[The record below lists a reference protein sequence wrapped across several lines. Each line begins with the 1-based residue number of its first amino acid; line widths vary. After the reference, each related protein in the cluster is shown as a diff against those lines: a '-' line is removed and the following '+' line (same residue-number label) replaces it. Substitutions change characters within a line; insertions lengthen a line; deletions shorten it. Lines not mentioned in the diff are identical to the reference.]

1 MLLFIVSKIAFKG
14 QAYKEQAEALL
25 ERSLKKPH
33 RILFDWV
40 LNTLLVLTIKYLHSS
55 IIAEF

>member
-33 RILFDWV
+33 RIC
-40 LNTLLVLTIKYLHSS
+40 LTG
-55 IIAEF
+55 F